1 MTAALAQFVGARGV
15 VGQVI
20 CHRGIVL
27 LLIVTI
33 CVRTLLVGHQVRVH
47 AVGLVVMSNLLMLP
61 VNVR

>member
-27 LLIVTI
+27 LLIVAI
-33 CVRTLLVGHQVRVH
+33 RIRTLLVGHQVRIH
-47 AVGLVVMSNLLMLP
+47 AVRLVVVIYLLMLFF
-61 VNVR
+61 NVR